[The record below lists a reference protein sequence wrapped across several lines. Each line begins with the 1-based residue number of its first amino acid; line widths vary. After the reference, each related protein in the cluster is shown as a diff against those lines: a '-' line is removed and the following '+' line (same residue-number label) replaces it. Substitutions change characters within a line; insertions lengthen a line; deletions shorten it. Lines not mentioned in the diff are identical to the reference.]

1 MNPYKTALERAFEIA
16 RSGEYPTVD
25 LIIRRLN
32 KEGYNGNQ
40 VIGRVLVKQLDT
52 LIREADNERARRGFS

>member
-1 MNPYKTALERAFEIA
+1 MDPHKSALERAFEIA
-16 RSGEYPTVD
+16 RSGECPTVD

-40 VIGRVLVKQLDT
+40 VIGRALVKQLNT
-52 LIREADNERARRGFS
+52 LIRKAENERARRGVS

>member
-1 MNPYKTALERAFEIA
+1 MSSGTNDLQNRFYDMEPHKSALERAFEIA

-25 LIIRRLN
+25 LTIRRLN

-40 VIGRVLVKQLDT
+40 VIGR
-52 LIREADNERARRGFS
+52 AF